1 MYSCPESDRAAYYEA
16 VWLPHQHF
24 LGSSADVDAIGDAI
38 HKVLTNIEELRG
50 LDHKA
55 IRNQKLGRADRE
67 S

>member
-1 MYSCPESDRAAYYEA
+1 
-16 VWLPHQHF
+16 VWFPHQNF
-24 LGSSADVDAIGDAI
+24 LGSKEDTDAIADAI
-38 HKVLTNIEELRG
+38 HKVLSNIEELRG